1 MAPAEVSE
9 SARDKAASKR
19 TPDGLPVHSFRT
31 LMEDLSTMV
40 LNQLRLPGQ
49 ESSLISIVTSP
60 TPVQARALALLG
72 VKPNHKVPIRMAG

>member
-1 MAPAEVSE
+1 MAPARVSE
-9 SARDKAASKR
+9 GARDRAASKL
-19 TPDGLPVHSFRT
+19 TADGHPVHSFRT

-60 TPVQARALALLG
+60 TPVQARAFALLG
-72 VKPNHKVPIRMAG
+72 VKPDYKVPIRE